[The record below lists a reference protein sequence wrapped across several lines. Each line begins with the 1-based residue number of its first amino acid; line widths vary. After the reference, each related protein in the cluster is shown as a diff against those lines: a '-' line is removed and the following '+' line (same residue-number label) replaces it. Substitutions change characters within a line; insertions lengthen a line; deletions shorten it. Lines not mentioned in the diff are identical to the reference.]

1 MIAEPAVAEE
11 AASPE
16 PQREESPVS
25 IAEEIP
31 TTSELVKD
39 DPALQELQSQLAE
52 KDTQISSLQEELTAL
67 KSQEVLP
74 LLME

>member
-1 MIAEPAVAEE
+1 M
-11 AASPE
+11 
-16 PQREESPVS
+16 S

-31 TTSELVKD
+31 TTSEPVKD

-74 LLME
+74 PLME